1 MKRLSVLLLAAAFL
15 VLLGLGCAC
24 AEEQVS
30 GDYVYRI
37 NDSGEIVFLSG
48 PTAENGTMLVIP
60 QKIDGKKVTEF
71 SFEQIP
77 EEVTYILAP
86 FNCYCFDQKGLT
98 HDVLVFAC
106 QDYETCH
113 SYENL
118 TYDSEAVLPGEYLLL
133 NVYGYMP
140 EKYVFEYN
148 VQKDYYEYPAS
159 IDGKKLHNSLP
170 EDTVI
175 QYVSGPYS
183 YYKVSETEICIC
195 EFRDKEARRVDI
207 PETLDGYTVVGI
219 AGLGYHGWV
228 IDVSNAEEIIL
239 PRTLRILGEYAI
251 SSSKV
256 KSITLPA
263 GLKEIGQG
271 ALYLFEL
278 RELNIPDGVE
288 SLGTNFLDS
297 FRVKKLVI
305 PDSVTRIAGRAFSFL
320 YRLNSLELPSGLTE
334 IPENLCKDAT
344 NLASVKIPAG
354 VTAIGKSAFNNCG
367 KLNKITFLGSNV
379 KTIGDSAFVD
389 CKALGKIDLPEG
401 VEEIGYQ
408 SFYGCKKLS
417 AIVLPSTVKKIGKVA
432 FGSCKALAKVTLGA
446 NVEEISDDA
455 FDGCAKK
462 ITFIAPE
469 GCYAWNWATAKG
481 FAVKAPK

>member
-118 TYDSEAVLPGEYLLL
+118 TYDAEAVLPGEYLLL

-159 IDGKKLHNSLP
+159 IDGKKAALQKKRDVIDLVFENGYKAMCALSPEKRAEICTKLLQKEAEGGETVVPAAADRELIEKAVASLKSVNLTVSP
-170 EDTVI
+170 EDAGIDNGFLLKGNGYEKDCSFRSILTLLRDLE
-175 QYVSGPYS
+175 
-183 YYKVSETEICIC
+183 ETEVA
-195 EFRDKEARRVDI
+195 K
-207 PETLDGYTVVGI
+207 L
-219 AGLGYHGWV
+219 
-228 IDVSNAEEIIL
+228 
-239 PRTLRILGEYAI
+239 
-251 SSSKV
+251 
-256 KSITLPA
+256 
-263 GLKEIGQG
+263 
-271 ALYLFEL
+271 LF
-278 RELNIPDGVE
+278 N
-288 SLGTNFLDS
+288 
-297 FRVKKLVI
+297 
-305 PDSVTRIAGRAFSFL
+305 
-320 YRLNSLELPSGLTE
+320 
-334 IPENLCKDAT
+334 
-344 NLASVKIPAG
+344 
-354 VTAIGKSAFNNCG
+354 
-367 KLNKITFLGSNV
+367 
-379 KTIGDSAFVD
+379 
-389 CKALGKIDLPEG
+389 
-401 VEEIGYQ
+401 
-408 SFYGCKKLS
+408 
-417 AIVLPSTVKKIGKVA
+417 
-432 FGSCKALAKVTLGA
+432 
-446 NVEEISDDA
+446 
-455 FDGCAKK
+455 
-462 ITFIAPE
+462 
-469 GCYAWNWATAKG
+469 
-481 FAVKAPK
+481 